1 MKRIVFMILG
11 ALLLA
16 CCATLSPEQKAA
28 QEAERAKNVRT
39 SLANQQYRIK
49 VTSATPMRGITHQVM
64 GHWVKINGDKFSCD
78 LPYVGRDDFYRSKTI
93 DDRRLDSKLTF
104 ESVMENYLLE
114 REPLKNRSEISFRV
128 SDGRERYD
136 VTIVIEDN
144 GKSEIRV
151 SPEEREYIEYQGV
164 VSDL

>member
-28 QEAERAKNVRT
+28 QEAARAKSVRT

-114 REPLKNRSEISFRV
+114 R
-128 SDGRERYD
+128 YD

>member
-1 MKRIVFMILG
+1 MW
-11 ALLLA
+11 A
-16 CCATLSPEQKAA
+16 
-28 QEAERAKNVRT
+28 
-39 SLANQQYRIK
+39 
-49 VTSATPMRGITHQVM
+49 VTI
-64 GHWVKINGDKFSCD
+64 
-78 LPYVGRDDFYRSKTI
+78 FYRSKTI

-114 REPLKNRSEISFRV
+114 REPLKNRSDISFRV